1 MTPTRIFVG
10 GCPVDLRE
18 LDEVIET
25 IRDRTGSPGHPPLAV
40 ASVNLDHV
48 HHFGSGSRWFG
59 SLDGAGEPGSIEWL
73 NLIDGAPIAS
83 QAGRETGRA
92 WPRLAGSDLIGPI
105 LAAAE
110 RDGASV
116 GFLGGDTATHE
127 LLRSRLAHDHPALR
141 LSGFWAPSRDE
152 LGDRERSATIARDI
166 ASTDTDILV
175 VGLGKP
181 RQELWIT
188 EHGVATGARV
198 LLAFGAVVD
207 FLADR
212 IDRAPGWVAAVG
224 MEWAWR
230 LAHEP
235 KRLARRYLVDGPPA
249 YAAVRHRG
257 APVTSDRPVPVSP
270 LEPSRHHGFAP
281 ADGHADVAVV
291 VVTFNSA
298 DHLDELL
305 RSLRAESG
313 GLRLRVIVA
322 DNGST
327 DATLARLHDEPGVI
341 AVESG
346 GNVGYAAGINT
357 ALRLVGDAD
366 AVLVLNPDLVVER
379 GALRR
384 LHERM
389 VVSGAGVVVPQILDA
404 HGEIYPSIRREPTI
418 TRAVGDALLG
428 SPSAGRPAWSSEI
441 DVDQESYRH
450 AHRIDWATGAAL
462 LIHRDVVK
470 SIGDWDTRFFLYSEE
485 TDFFRRVRDAG
496 FTAWYEP
503 DARVRHDQGG
513 SGSSTELLSLM
524 AVNRIRYM
532 RKHHPAGYSSAFHA
546 AVLLHEALRSYDPAH
561 RATLR
566 VLLEQRSWRRL
577 PKASRWPVAPAADR
591 PVASV
596 IVPAHNEQAVI
607 ARTLSS
613 IAPLAESGRA
623 EVIVVCN
630 GCTDAT
636 AEIARGFA
644 GVRVIELAAPSKT
657 AALNAGDEAARFWPR
672 LYLDADIDVH
682 PGAILAVAAQ
692 LARDGCLAARPAFR
706 YDTVGSTALVRA
718 YYRARSRLA
727 STNAALWGA
736 GAYALNERGHERFT
750 RFPELTADDLFV
762 DQTFTS
768 REKRVVETEPVR
780 VRTPRTPTAL
790 LTVLTR
796 QSRGNSEAKS
806 AAVASSSTR
815 STMRELAATVRGPL
829 TAFDAAVYAIFTVL
843 GRRAAGS
850 AGPSSRW
857 ETDSSTR

>member
-1 MTPTRIFVG
+1 MTSTRIYLG

-25 IRDRTGSPGHPPLAV
+25 IGSHTSSPERPPLAV
-40 ASVNLDHV
+40 VSVNLDHV
-48 HHFGSGSRWFG
+48 HHFGIGSRWIG
-59 SLDGAGEPGSIEWL
+59 SLDGTGDSSSIEWL

-83 QAGRETGRA
+83 QARRETGRP

-116 GFLGGDTATHE
+116 GFLGGDAATHN
-127 LLRSRLAHDHPALR
+127 LLRSRLARDHPALR

-152 LGDRERSATIARDI
+152 LGNRERSAAIARDI
-166 ASTDTDILV
+166 AGTDTDILV

-181 RQELWIT
+181 RQELWIA

-212 IDRAPGWVAAVG
+212 IDRAPSWVAGVG

-235 KRLARRYLVDGPPA
+235 KRLASRYLVDGPPA
-249 YAAVRHRG
+249 YAAVRRG
-257 APVTSDRPVPVSP
+257 GSPVTSDQLSPVSP
-270 LEPSRHHGFAP
+270 LEPPQGHGFAP
-281 ADGHADVAVV
+281 ADGHAEIAVV

-298 DHLDELL
+298 DHVDELL
-305 RSLRAESG
+305 RSLRAESED
-313 GLRLRVIVA
+313 LRLRVIVA

-327 DATLARLHDEPGVI
+327 DSTLARLGDEPDLI
-341 AVESG
+341 TVESG

-366 AVLVLNPDLVVER
+366 AILVLNPDIVVER
-379 GALRR
+379 GALRQLR
-384 LHERM
+384 ERM
-389 VVSGAGVVVPQILDA
+389 IASGAGVVVPQILDA
-404 HGEIYPSIRREPTI
+404 GGETYSSIRREPTI
-418 TRAVGDALLG
+418 ARAVGDALLG

-441 DVDQESYRH
+441 DVDPESYRH

-462 LIHRDVVK
+462 LIHRDVVRT
-470 SIGDWDTRFFLYSEE
+470 IGDWDTRFFLYSEE

-524 AVNRIRYM
+524 AVNRVRYV
-532 RKHHPAGYSSAFHA
+532 RKHRPAAYSSAFHA
-546 AVLLHEALRSYDPAH
+546 AVLLHEAVRSYDPAH

-566 VLLEQRSWRRL
+566 VLLEQPSWGQL
-577 PKASRWPVAPAADR
+577 PRASRWPVAPALNR

-596 IVPAHNEQAVI
+596 IIPAHNEQAVI
-607 ARTLSS
+607 ARTLRS
-613 IAPLAESGRA
+613 IAPLADAGRA

-644 GVRVIELAAPSKT
+644 RVRVLELPVPSKT
-657 AALNAGDEAARFWPR
+657 AALNAGDEAAGSWPR
-672 LYLDADIDVH
+672 LYLDADIEIH
-682 PGAILAVAAQ
+682 PGAILAVAAE

-718 YYRARSRLA
+718 YYRARSRMA
-727 STNAALWGA
+727 STSTALWGS
-736 GAYALNERGHERFT
+736 GAYALSERGHERFT
-750 RFPELTADDLFV
+750 RFPDLTADDLFV
-762 DQTFTS
+762 DRQFTS
-768 REKRVVETEPVR
+768 TEKRVVDTEPVR
-780 VRTPRTPTAL
+780 VRTPRTPAAL
-790 LTVLTR
+790 LAVLTR
-796 QSRGNSEAKS
+796 QSRGNSEANS
-806 AAVASSSTR
+806 ASSASSSTR
-815 STMRELAATVRGPL
+815 SSTLELVASIRGPL
-829 TAFDAAVYAIFTVL
+829 TAFDAVVYAILTLL
-843 GRRAAGS
+843 GRLAARS
-850 AGPSSRW
+850 LRPSSSW
-857 ETDSSTR
+857 ERDSTTR